1 METKDQ
7 LNQNPE
13 EVNKPNQ
20 EENSKSVEKTE
31 IKSKVKKQEPVEDQE
46 KNSTKKKSAK
56 KAAEPK
62 AKKATKS
69 STLKKTADKTDKP
82 SKEEKSDIDEKSV
95 EITKDESA
103 LKEEVPKESKEIK
116 TAKKSSDKK
125 KESKSIK
132 SDTISEKAGSPE
144 DSKLSVSDDDQKSGA
159 EVVDPK
165 EEEKEA
171 KVEVEKD
178 ASSAATTET
187 KKSVAKKKET
197 AIVDSESS
205 DEEPKLKDS
214 KIVLDD
220 ESEDNPDDE
229 DHEDHDTHD
238 EEAEKEEEID
248 FDKLSREELV
258 SMLEEIVKEDE
269 VTQFKRKISLI
280 KVNFV
285 KINKVEKDQKLED
298 FLEQGG
304 DKKDYDSGLDN
315 IESRFN
321 DAFSI
326 YKRKRKIYLEELEKQ
341 KIANLELKKIILEEL
356 KALIDSEESLKKTY
370 DDFKELQERW
380 KVIGMVPKNEV
391 NNLWQ
396 NYHFYVEKFFDKV
409 KINKE
414 LRDLDLKKNLEA
426 KIKLCEKAEELLLE
440 TSILKSFKQL
450 QKYHQQWKEI
460 GPAPQDKKDEIWER
474 FKNATDKI
482 NELRRDHY
490 EKLQENQNNNL
501 IAKTALCEKAEE
513 ILQIENKN
521 IKNWQENTENITQ
534 LLKVWKTIG
543 PAPRKQND
551 EIWERF
557 KTSLDTFF
565 TNKKEFFQ
573 TIKEEQLN
581 NYNIK
586 LNICAQAEAIKD
598 STDWRNTTQ
607 ELINLQKEW
616 KKVGPVPRKY
626 SDKIWKRFR
635 AACDEFFKNKSEFYA
650 NIGQHEIENLKLK
663 EELIAKVESYEFS
676 KDKNGNL
683 DILKEFQREWTEIG
697 HVPIKEKDK
706 IQKKFRNAINANLDS
721 LKISKAEMQALNYK
735 NRIEGL
741 KDNPNANRILY
752 NEKNQLMNKR
762 KKIEEEINL
771 WENNIGFLAASKKA
785 SLLKDE
791 FEKKIENA
799 KKEIEMLN
807 EKIKFLEREA

>member
-20 EENSKSVEKTE
+20 EENSNSVEKTE
-31 IKSKVKKQEPVEDQE
+31 TNNMKEEKQKLVEDQE
-46 KNSTKKKSAK
+46 KNSKDKKTVKKVAEPKVKKTTKSSSVKKAKIATDKPIKEDLASIDEKSMDSKSIEAIPKKKKASKESSTSKKTSTKKKKADVSSEKTDKAKVIEFSENAEDSKGSNEAAGSAKEKVDSTKDVDKDEPTAEKTTTKKASTKKKKSA
-56 KAAEPK
+56 EVE
-62 AKKATKS
+62 S
-69 STLKKTADKTDKP
+69 GSQD
-82 SKEEKSDIDEKSV
+82 EELVSNESDIPFV
-95 EITKDESA
+95 EE
-103 LKEEVPKESKEIK
+103 
-116 TAKKSSDKK
+116 
-125 KESKSIK
+125 
-132 SDTISEKAGSPE
+132 
-144 DSKLSVSDDDQKSGA
+144 SDDHSD
-159 EVVDPK
+159 EDDHDDH
-165 EEEKEA
+165 EEEN
-171 KVEVEKD
+171 V
-178 ASSAATTET
+178 
-187 KKSVAKKKET
+187 
-197 AIVDSESS
+197 
-205 DEEPKLKDS
+205 
-214 KIVLDD
+214 
-220 ESEDNPDDE
+220 
-229 DHEDHDTHD
+229 
-238 EEAEKEEEID
+238 EEIN
-248 FDKLSREELV
+248 FDILSREELT
-258 SMLEEIVKEDE
+258 SMLEDIVQEKK

-280 KVNFV
+280 KVAFM
-285 KINKVEKDQKLED
+285 KINKAAQNQKFEN
-298 FLEQGG
+298 FIEEGG
-304 DKKDYDSGLDN
+304 DKKDFDTTEDD
-315 IESRFN
+315 IETRFN

-326 YKRKRKIYLEELEKQ
+326 YKRKRKLFLEELEKQ
-341 KIANLELKKIILEEL
+341 KITNLESKKIILEEL

-426 KIKLCEKAEELLLE
+426 KLKLCEKAEELLLE

-450 QKYHQQWKEI
+450 QKYHQEWKEI
-460 GPAPQDKKDEIWER
+460 GPTTQDKKDEIWER

-513 ILQIENKN
+513 ILQIENKT
-521 IKNWQENTENITQ
+521 IKNWQENTDNITQ

-557 KTSLDTFF
+557 KVSLDTHFA
-565 TNKKEFFQ
+565 NKKEFFQ
-573 TIKEEQLN
+573 NIKDEQLN

-586 LNICAQAEAIKD
+586 LNICAQAEAIKN

-616 KKVGPVPRKY
+616 KNIGPVPRKY

-635 AACDEFFKNKSEFYA
+635 AACDEFFKSKSEYYA
-650 NIGQHEIENLKLK
+650 NIGQHEIDNLKLK
-663 EELIAKVESYEFS
+663 EELIVKVESYEFS

-697 HVPIKEKDK
+697 HVPIKDKDK
-706 IQKKFRNAINANLDS
+706 VQKKFRNAINAHLDG
-721 LKISKAEMQALNYK
+721 LKISKAEMQTINYK
-735 NRIEGL
+735 NRIESL
-741 KDNPNANRILY
+741 KENPNANRILY
-752 NEKNQLMNKR
+752 NEKTQLVNKR

-791 FEKKIENA
+791 FEKKIESA
-799 KKEIEMLN
+799 KKEIEVLN